1 MHPLCL
7 RSSFF
12 DCWRTHQKRL
22 GGIQVKPV
30 KIGLLGL
37 GTVGTGVVRIVEG
50 HQEDLQRQVGCSVQI
65 ECILVKHLDKERS
78 VLVDSSKLTE
88 DPWAVINNPEIDVVI
103 EVMGGTGLAKEYI
116 LAALER
122 GKHVVT
128 ANKDL
133 MAQHGQEILQK
144 ASEKGC
150 DVYYEASV
158 AGGVPILRTLVEGFS
173 SDRIYKMMGIVN
185 GTTNYILTKMSQEG
199 ASYHAVLKEAQEL
212 GYAEADPTSDVE
224 GFDAAYK
231 MTILATLGFHA
242 KIAYEDVQVKGISKV
257 GKEDILYAQKLGY
270 EMKLLGIAENQDGY
284 ISISVEPTM
293 VKRDHPLASVNG
305 VFNAI
310 YVYGEAVGET
320 MFYGRGAGEM
330 PTATSVV
337 ADIVAVIKN
346 LKLGV
351 NGRRGSN
358 AYKEKKLKTAEQI
371 EAKYFVLLHVEDKA
385 GVLAR
390 ITQVFGQHDVSLESV
405 IQQPNTNNPKA
416 ELVIITHH
424 ATKANMNKVIDAFNG
439 LGVVEEVQ
447 SVYRVEG

>member
-1 MHPLCL
+1 
-7 RSSFF
+7 
-12 DCWRTHQKRL
+12 
-22 GGIQVKPV
+22 VKPV

-50 HQEDLQRQVGCSVQI
+50 HQEDLQRQVGCPVYI
-65 ECILVKHLDKERS
+65 EQILVQNLAKERS
-78 VLVDSSKLTE
+78 IHIDPAKLTE
-88 DPWAVINNPEIDVVI
+88 DPWSVINNPEIDVVI
-103 EVMGGTGLAKEYI
+103 EVMGGIKLSKEYI

-150 DVYYEASV
+150 DVFYEASV

-199 ASYHAVLKEAQEL
+199 ASYDDVLKEAQDL
-212 GYAEADPTSDVE
+212 GYAETDPTSDVE

-242 KIAYEDVQVKGISKV
+242 KINYSDVLVKGISMV
-257 GKEDILYAQKLGY
+257 RKEDIMYAKKLGY

-284 ISISVEPTM
+284 VSISVEPTM
-293 VKRDHPLASVNG
+293 VKREHPLASVHG

-358 AYKEKKLKTAEQI
+358 AYVEKKMRTADQMES
-371 EAKYFVLLHVEDKA
+371 KYFVLLHVDDKA

-390 ITQVFGQHDVSLESV
+390 ISQVFGQHDVSLESV
-405 IQQPNTNNPKA
+405 IQQPNTSNPKA
-416 ELVIITHH
+416 EIVIITHN
-424 ATKANMNKVIDAFNG
+424 AIKANMDKVLATFNE
-439 LGVVEEVQ
+439 LGVVQAVQ

>member
-1 MHPLCL
+1 M
-7 RSSFF
+7 
-12 DCWRTHQKRL
+12 
-22 GGIQVKPV
+22 KPV

-50 HQEDLQRQVGCSVQI
+50 HQEDLQRQVGCPVII
-65 ECILVKHLDKERS
+65 ERVLVKNAEKARAVSIESD
-78 VLVDSSKLTE
+78 KLTT
-88 DPWAVINNPEIDVVI
+88 DPWEVLNHPEIDVIV
-103 EVMGGTGLAKEYI
+103 EVMGGTGDAKEYI
-116 LAALER
+116 LAALAR

-133 MAQHGQEILQK
+133 MAQYGQEVLSK
-144 ASEKGC
+144 AEEKGC
-150 DVYYEASV
+150 DVFYEASV

-173 SDRIYKMMGIVN
+173 SDRIYKIVGIVN

-199 ASYHAVLKEAQEL
+199 ASYADVLNEAQEL

-231 MTILATLGFHA
+231 MTILATLGFHSRVSF
-242 KIAYEDVQVKGISKV
+242 EDVQVKGISKV
-257 GKEDILYAQKLGY
+257 NKEDILYAKKLGY

-284 ISISVEPTM
+284 IHVSVEPTM
-293 VKRDHPLASVNG
+293 VKKDHPLATVNG

-337 ADIVAVIKN
+337 ADIVAVVRN

-351 NGRRGSN
+351 NGRRN
-358 AYKEKKLKTAEQI
+358 LNRYKETKLLAPERI
-371 EAKYFVLLHVEDKA
+371 MSKYFVLLYVEDKA

-390 ITQVFGQHDVSLESV
+390 ITQIFGEHNVSLESV
-405 IQQPNTNNPKA
+405 IQQPNEATPHA
-416 ELVIITHH
+416 EIVIITHDAVKSKMQDVLH
-424 ATKANMNKVIDAFNG
+424 AFESLD
-439 LGVVEEVQ
+439 VVREIK

>member
-1 MHPLCL
+1 
-7 RSSFF
+7 
-12 DCWRTHQKRL
+12 
-22 GGIQVKPV
+22 VKPV

-50 HQEDLQRQVGCSVQI
+50 HQEDLQRQVGCPVLI
-65 ECILVKHLDKERS
+65 ERILVQNVDKERS
-78 VLVDSSKLTE
+78 IHIDPSKLTE
-88 DPWAVINNPEIDVVI
+88 DPWSVINHPEIDVVI
-103 EVMGGTGLAKEYI
+103 EVMGGIGLAKEYI

-150 DVYYEASV
+150 DVFYEASV

-199 ASYHAVLKEAQEL
+199 ATYDDVLKEAQDL

-224 GFDAAYK
+224 GYDAAYK

-242 KIAYEDVQVKGISKV
+242 KINYEDVQVKGISKV
-257 GKEDILYAQKLGY
+257 RKEDIMYAKRLGY

-284 ISISVEPTM
+284 VSISVEPTM

-351 NGRRGSN
+351 NGQRGSI
-358 AYKEKKLKTAEQI
+358 YVEKKIKTADQI
-371 EAKYFVLLHVEDKA
+371 ESKYFVLLHVEDKA

-390 ITQVFGQHDVSLESV
+390 ITQVFGHYEVSLESV
-405 IQQPNTNNPKA
+405 IQQPNSSNPMA
-416 ELVIITHH
+416 ELVIITHN
-424 ATKANMNKVIDAFNG
+424 ANKANMEKVLAAFNE